1 MADQTEVNMDPIFKK
16 VKLPAPAG
24 HSAAWKVAYA
34 DLVTAMMAFFLLL
47 WLLQVS
53 DEEQKLGVSQYF
65 EPVGATKG
73 SSGSGG
79 VFGGISA
86 SAPGPVAK
94 AAITP
99 SETSSL
105 EARPGDKK
113 FDQKALRQA
122 LKDALGSSEQ
132 VSAEE
137 RREQNQF
144 DAAKSALEQAIKQV
158 PDLQDVAE
166 SVTVENTEE
175 GLRIQ
180 LTDQDDA
187 SMFTPGSAQL
197 SKKSRDLLL
206 LVASVAERLPNNITI
221 TGHTDA
227 TPFNGTEGRTNWELS
242 LDHAN
247 SARRALV
254 KSGIPLGRISNV
266 IGRADRNLLD
276 PGNPSS
282 PANRRITVTLLRA
295 AGKEASKAIP
305 RPPRII
311 RD

>member
-34 DLVTAMMAFFLLL
+34 DFVTAMMAFFLLL

-99 SETSSL
+99 AETSSL
-105 EARPGDKK
+105 EARPGDKQ
-113 FDQKALRQA
+113 FDKKGLEQALR
-122 LKDALGSSEQ
+122 DALGSSAQ
-132 VSAEE
+132 VSAAEK
-137 RREQNQF
+137 REQDQF
-144 DAAKSALEQAIKQV
+144 NAAKSTLEQAIKQV
-158 PDLQDVAE
+158 PNLQDVAE
-166 SVTVENTEE
+166 SVKIENTEE

-180 LTDQDDA
+180 LTDRDDM
-187 SMFTPGSAQL
+187 SMFAPGSATL
-197 SKKSRDLLL
+197 SKKSSDLLL
-206 LVASVAERLPNNITI
+206 LVAHCWPTC
-221 TGHTDA
+221 
-227 TPFNGTEGRTNWELS
+227 W
-242 LDHAN
+242 
-247 SARRALV
+247 
-254 KSGIPLGRISNV
+254 
-266 IGRADRNLLD
+266 LLFCC
-276 PGNPSS
+276 
-282 PANRRITVTLLRA
+282 
-295 AGKEASKAIP
+295 
-305 RPPRII
+305 
-311 RD
+311 

>member
-1 MADQTEVNMDPIFKK
+1 MADQTPVNMDPIYKK
-16 VKLPAPAG
+16 VKLPAPVP

-34 DLVTAMMAFFLLL
+34 DFVTAMMAFFLLL

-65 EPVGATKG
+65 EPIGATKG

-86 SAPGPVAK
+86 SAPGPIAK
-94 AAITP
+94 AGITP

-105 EARPGDKK
+105 EARPGAKQ
-113 FDQKALRQA
+113 FDQKGLQQA

-132 VSAEE
+132 LSAEE
-137 RREQNQF
+137 QREQDQF
-144 DAAKSALEQAIKQV
+144 DAAKGALEQAIKQV
-158 PDLQDVAE
+158 PDLQDVTK
-166 SVTVENTEE
+166 SVKVENTEE

-180 LTDQDDA
+180 LTDQDNA
-187 SMFTPGSAQL
+187 SMFTAGSAQL
-197 SKKSRDLLL
+197 SKKSRDLLT

-221 TGHTDA
+221 TGHTDV
-227 TPFNGTEGRTNWELS
+227 TPFNGLGGRTNWELS
-242 LDHAN
+242 LDRAN
-247 SARRALV
+247 AARRALV
-254 KSGIPLGRISNV
+254 QHGIPVGRISNV
-266 IGRADRNLLD
+266 IGRADRELLD
-276 PGNPSS
+276 PDNPTS
-282 PANRRITVTLLRA
+282 PANRRITITLLRA

-305 RPPRII
+305 KPPRII